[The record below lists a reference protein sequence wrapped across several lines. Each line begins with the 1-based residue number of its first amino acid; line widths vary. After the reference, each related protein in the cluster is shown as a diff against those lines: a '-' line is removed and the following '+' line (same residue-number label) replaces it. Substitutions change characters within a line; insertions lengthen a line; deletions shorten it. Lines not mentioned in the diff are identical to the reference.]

1 MKYDSND
8 TLGAG
13 SYSSPTE
20 EEEQLITGRVI
31 ITFNIDASVPADW
44 NRDRIEEDIKENLD
58 EYIDIREFKDIEI
71 DI

>member
-1 MKYDSND
+1 MDSD

-13 SYSSPTE
+13 SYPTPYE
-20 EEEQLITGRVI
+20 EKEQNVSGTVI
-31 ITFNIDASVPADW
+31 ITFNIDASVPANWD
-44 NRDRIEEDIKENLD
+44 DERIIEDIKENLE